1 MFNFMKKGSSGVA
14 GEKERSKN
22 KEKKRSSR
30 GDRLSADELLRLDE
44 VRRSLKLRGKRSHKE
59 KLPSGITAD
68 YSASFL
74 AGLIDPPPSP
84 PPPAAPA
91 SDSSD
96 ASLSSH
102 LQPPPP
108 AKIPP
113 ALPPKPPKRGILKTG
128 GRPPPPAPP
137 LVSPPEEEVI
147 RNTLTNERISI
158 PRRASADLGSTEFVS
173 AEFATPRSSGSLA
186 SDSISFATP
195 PRGSS
200 PDQALLPLP
209 PAEPAPLPAPRHLV
223 IRRQPRGDFGFSL
236 RRAIVTVREAGTERR
251 VAVILAEPGS
261 NARQLNDTGLLPGDR
276 LLAVNGESVD
286 DKSRDEV
293 IQLIKSSGNTV
304 TVTVQPVAELQ
315 ELTRRSAPDGGPDQQ
330 LAAQH
335 IAGGTLRRSGSCL
348 NYSQLTDI
356 SASPTVESK
365 ELRNTKVKF
374 DQRSM
379 YPDILLHVDRKQGW
393 SPKIGLTS

>member
-1 MFNFMKKGSSGVA
+1 MKKGGSNVA
-14 GEKERSKN
+14 GEKERRKD

-108 AKIPP
+108 AKVPP

-137 LVSPPEEEVI
+137 LGSPPEEEVI

-158 PRRASADLGSTEFVS
+158 PRRASAELGSTEFAS

-186 SDSISFATP
+186 SESISFATP
-195 PRGSS
+195 PRGNS
-200 PDQALLPLP
+200 PDVTLLPLP

-236 RRAIVTVREAGTERR
+236 RRAIVTVREGGTERR

-261 NARQLNDTGLLPGDR
+261 SARQLNDTGLLPGDR

-286 DKSRDEV
+286 DKTRDEV
-293 IQLIKSSGNTV
+293 IQLIKTSGNTV
-304 TVTVQPVAELQ
+304 TVTVS
-315 ELTRRSAPDGGPDQQ
+315 SATIEQGI
-330 LAAQH
+330 H
-335 IAGGTLRRSGSCL
+335 ITHLSEVVTEY
-348 NYSQLTDI
+348 N
-356 SASPTVESK
+356 
-365 ELRNTKVKF
+365 
-374 DQRSM
+374 
-379 YPDILLHVDRKQGW
+379 
-393 SPKIGLTS
+393 